1 MGAAASTARENLGAT
16 AVDTA
21 VDEAPLTCKLNNDQV
36 AVLANSTN
44 FTPEE
49 VIALNVHYDLI
60 SSAKRDDGLINRS
73 EFQSALGFT
82 VKESLYVDRI
92 FQLFDTN
99 SDNCISF
106 DEFLQSVSV
115 LSFKGGTAEKIKCAP
130 DTYFACC

>member
-1 MGAAASTARENLGAT
+1 M
-16 AVDTA
+16 
-21 VDEAPLTCKLNNDQV
+21 

-106 DEFLQSVSV
+106 DEF
-115 LSFKGGTAEKIKCAP
+115 
-130 DTYFACC
+130 FACC